1 MVYRVYNS
9 CRPCIRQV
17 SSSKYSMQNA
27 LSCDVGERLCN
38 GMPEFIRACYLRW
51 AKFPKQDNGL
61 IRTLANQELT
71 WLANRAVSK
80 NLCFSKFHFS
90 YCSCVPFQIWP
101 LLGRPS
107 RAVAALKAIIYLAQ
121 VS

>member
-9 CRPCIRQV
+9 CKPCIRQV
-17 SSSKYSMQNA
+17 SRSKYSMLNA

-61 IRTLANQELT
+61 IRTLANLELT
-71 WLANRAVSK
+71 WLANFAVSK
-80 NLCFSKFHFS
+80 RSAFFK
-90 YCSCVPFQIWP
+90 VPFFI
-101 LLGRPS
+101 L
-107 RAVAALKAIIYLAQ
+107 
-121 VS
+121 